1 MIRSV
6 FIPNRGEIA
15 VRIIRAAKDLHI
27 KTVLGYSTSDRDSL
41 AYRMADKKVC
51 IGGPKS
57 SESYLN
63 IPNIISAAIASKC
76 DAIHPGVGF
85 LSENADFAE
94 LVTSSGLIFIGPE
107 SNTIRLLGDKITSRN
122 VAIEAGVP
130 ITPGSTKAVKDI
142 EDAKL
147 IAKEVGYPIMLK
159 ASSGGGGRGIRIV
172 HNEKEL
178 SHALQVSK
186 TEAMSFF
193 GNDAVHIEK
202 YLNHPRH
209 VEVQL
214 IGDGKG
220 GAVHLG
226 ERDCSVQHN
235 HQKLIEESP
244 STAIS
249 PIMRQRMG
257 EDAIRLCSHLH
268 YKGAGTVEFLV
279 QDNEYYFMEVN
290 ARVQVEHP
298 VSEVVNFVDIIKEQF
313 IIASNEKM
321 SITSSLTS
329 ITSHAIEVR
338 INALQAG
345 TIKALHL
352 PLGPWVR
359 VDTHIFNGY
368 SVSPY
373 YDALLAK
380 IIVHALDRQECID
393 IMLRALDELHIEGIE
408 TNKEEQITILTSK
421 QFRSGNFTTQLYE
434 DLFPKKVRNNNAK

>member
-1 MIRSV
+1 MIKSV
-6 FIPNRGEIA
+6 FIANRGEIA
-15 VRIIRAAKDLHI
+15 VRIIRAAKDLAI
-27 KTVLGYSTSDRDSL
+27 KSVLGYSIADKDSL

-51 IGGPKS
+51 IGGAKS

-63 IPNIISAAIASKC
+63 ISNIISAAIASKC

-94 LVTSSGLIFIGPE
+94 LVTSSGLIFIGPD
-107 SNTIRLLGDKITSRN
+107 SATIRLLGDKITSRN
-122 VAIEAGVP
+122 VALEAGVP
-130 ITPGSTKAVKDI
+130 ITPGSTKAVQDLQ
-142 EDAKL
+142 DAHR
-147 IAKEVGYPIMLK
+147 IAKEIGYPIMLK

-172 HNEKEL
+172 KGEKEL
-178 SHALQVSK
+178 THALEISK

-193 GNDAVHIEK
+193 GDDAVHIEK
-202 YLNHPRH
+202 YLDHPRH

-220 GAVHLG
+220 GAYHLG

-244 STAIS
+244 STVITPA
-249 PIMRQRMG
+249 MRTAMG
-257 EDAIRLCSHLH
+257 NDAMRLCSHLQ

-298 VSEVVNFVDIIKEQF
+298 VSEMINFVDIIKEQF

-321 SITSSLTS
+321 SINSSLS
-329 ITSHAIEVR
+329 AINSHAIEVR

-345 TIKALHL
+345 KITHLHL
-352 PLGPWVR
+352 PSGPWVR
-359 VDTHIFNGY
+359 VDTHIFSGY
-368 SVSPY
+368 TVSPY
-373 YDALLAK
+373 YDALLAN
-380 IIVHALDRQECID
+380 IIVHATERQECID
-393 IMLRALDELHIEGIE
+393 VMLRALDELAIEGVN
-408 TNKEEQITILTSK
+408 TNKQEQITILTSK
-421 QFRSGNFTTQLYE
+421 QFRSGVFNTQLYE
-434 DLFPKKVRNNNAK
+434 ILFPKK

>member
-27 KTVLGYSTSDRDSL
+27 KTVLGYSTADKNSL
-41 AYRMADKKVC
+41 AYKMADEKVC
-51 IGGPKS
+51 IGGAKS
-57 SESYLN
+57 SESYLQ
-63 IPNIISAAIASKC
+63 ISNIISAAIASKC

-94 LVTSSGLIFIGPE
+94 LVTSSGLIFIGPD
-107 SNTIRLLGDKITSRN
+107 SKTIRQLGDKITSRN

-130 ITPGSTKAVKDI
+130 ITPGSSQAVKDI
-142 EDAKL
+142 SDAKK

-159 ASSGGGGRGIRIV
+159 ASAGGGGRGIRIV
-172 HNEKEL
+172 RDEKEL
-178 SHALQVSK
+178 PHALSVSK
-186 TEAMSFF
+186 NEAMSFF

-202 YLNHPRH
+202 YLDHPRH
-209 VEVQL
+209 VEIQL

-244 STAIS
+244 STALT
-249 PIMRQRMG
+249 PHMRKKMS
-257 EDAIRLCSHLH
+257 EDALRLCSHLH

-298 VSEVVNFVDIIKEQF
+298 VSEVITFVDIIKEQF

-321 SITSSLTS
+321 SISSSPILTP
-329 ITSHAIEVR
+329 SHAIEVR
-338 INALQAG
+338 INALQPG
-345 TIKALHL
+345 LITSLHL

-359 VDTHIFNGY
+359 VDTHIFSGY

-380 IIVHALDRQECID
+380 IIVHAIDRQEGID
-393 IMLRALDELHIEGIE
+393 IMLRALDELEIGGVE
-408 TNKEEQITILTSK
+408 TNKGEQLSILTSK
-421 QFRSGNFTTQLYE
+421 EFRSGNFSTQLYE
-434 DLFPKKVRNNNAK
+434 KLFPKERKNNAK

>member
-1 MIRSV
+1 MIKSV
-6 FIPNRGEIA
+6 FIANRGEIA

-27 KTVLGYSTSDRDSL
+27 TSVLGYSTADKDSL

-63 IPNIISAAIASKC
+63 ISNIISGAIASKC

-94 LVTSSGLIFIGPE
+94 IVTSSGLIFIGPD
-107 SNTIRLLGDKITSRN
+107 SATIRLLGDKIASRN

-130 ITPGSTKAVKDI
+130 ITPGSTKAVIDI
-142 EDAKL
+142 EDAYT

-159 ASSGGGGRGIRIV
+159 ASAGGGGRGIRIV
-172 HNEKEL
+172 RNEKEL
-178 SHALQVSK
+178 PHALTISK

-193 GNDAVHIEK
+193 MDDAVHIEK
-202 YLNHPRH
+202 YLDHPRH

-214 IGDGKG
+214 MGDGKG
-220 GAVHLG
+220 GAFHLG

-249 PIMRQRMG
+249 SLMRKRMTD
-257 EDAIRLCSHLH
+257 DAVRLCSHLH

-321 SITSSLTS
+321 SMTSSLSS
-329 ITSHAIEVR
+329 IQSHAIEVR

-345 TIKALHL
+345 IIKELHL
-352 PLGPWVR
+352 PSGPWVR
-359 VDTHIFNGY
+359 VDSHIFRGY

-380 IIVHALDRQECID
+380 IIVHTAERQECID
-393 IMLRALDELHIEGIE
+393 IMLRALDELEIEGVA
-408 TNKEEQITILTSK
+408 TNKDEQIAILTSK
-421 QFRSGNFTTQLYE
+421 QFRSGAFTTQLYE
-434 DLFPKKVRNNNAK
+434 QLFPTKGENDE